1 LHDQDEQSKDV
12 QLIFKSR
19 ILAIDTRLN
28 TLDKERLALFNER
41 KAIVAQHESELAQN
55 FNLYASPESKMELFI
70 SYFKGREDIYPFR
83 WESKNGRSGYSPAC
97 WNEWQPKICNKP
109 KISCT
114 ECTNQK
120 FKVPDHQAIYAH
132 LKGIQTIGVYPLL
145 ANNSTYLLAA
155 DFDKT
160 DWFDAVSAFA
170 ATCESINIP
179 YLLERS
185 RSGNGGHL
193 WIFFSEA
200 VAATDARRLGNC
212 LLRKTM
218 DLYPSLSFDCF
229 DRLFPNQDV
238 MPVGGF
244 GNLIALPLQSG
255 PRKNGN
261 SVFIDKDG
269 IPYSD
274 QWAILA
280 ATIKLSNEQLQQHLN
295 ELEDYA
301 QISSEDGNKAEP
313 WQKLD
318 RLEHIEIAGCP
329 EQLTLTLAD
338 KLYIP
343 IDDMPGKLTSTLKQ
357 CAVFSNPEFYKRQA
371 LRLSTI
377 GTSRYICA
385 AHIEKGYLIL
395 PRGCLS
401 DVITILSNLQIKVE
415 QSDKRFDGTSLNKIK
430 FTGKLK
436 NQQKKA
442 VDALLENT
450 NGVFVASTGFG
461 KTVTGLALI
470 AKRKVNTLILV
481 HNRQLAEQWL
491 ERISVFLTSVEVGS
505 LLGGKDKLTYEV
517 DVATYQSL
525 VGRNGLDIKPAIEK
539 YGQILIDECHH
550 LPASNYESLIK
561 SVNAKYIH
569 GFTATPKR
577 QDGLEKLMHF
587 QLGPVVYKAATTAN
601 GFEQHVKI
609 NQTATHFP
617 PEWLLSETKP
627 HISQV
632 YKFLLSDQAR
642 NEMIVKGIKKSVV
655 DERAV
660 MVITERKEHIELLAE
675 MITKNGMKV
684 VELHGGI
691 STKQRQERIAFLST
705 EGDKKQ
711 DFDPVVILATGKYVG
726 EGFDLPHLDT
736 LFITMP
742 IAWKGILA
750 QYAGR
755 IQREWSGKKLI
766 QVYDYVD
773 DFPMLKRMWKKRENG
788 YKALGYKFE

>member
-1 LHDQDEQSKDV
+1 MSDIYVK
-12 QLIFKSR
+12 QLAK
-19 ILAIDTRLN
+19 IDTRLD
-28 TLDKERLALFNER
+28 TLNDERLSLLNER
-41 KAIVAQHESELAQN
+41 KAIVAEHEASLAQN
-55 FNLYASPESKMELFI
+55 FNLHASPESKIELFL

-114 ECTNQK
+114 DCTNQK
-120 FKVPDHQAIYAH
+120 FKVPDHQAIYGH

-145 ANNSTYLLAA
+145 TNNSTYLLAA
-155 DFDKT
+155 DFDKG
-160 DWFDAVSAFA
+160 DWFDAVTAFA
-170 ATCESINIP
+170 TTCESLKLP

-185 RSGNGGHL
+185 RSGNGGHI

-200 VAATDARRLGNC
+200 VKAIDARRLGNG
-212 LLRKTM
+212 LLRKSM
-218 DLYPSLSFDCF
+218 DLYPSLSFSCF

-238 MPVGGF
+238 MPEGGF
-244 GNLIALPLQSG
+244 GNLIALPLQLE
-255 PRKNGN
+255 PRKYNN
-261 SVFIDKDG
+261 SVFINKEG
-269 IPYSD
+269 IAYSD

-280 ATIKLSNEQLQQHLN
+280 ATKKLSKEQLQQHLK
-295 ELEDYA
+295 ELDDYA
-301 QISSEDGNKAEP
+301 QITSEEGAKMEP
-313 WQKLD
+313 WQKLE

-329 EQLTLTLAD
+329 QQLTLTLAD
-338 KLYIP
+338 QLYIP
-343 IDDMPGKLTSTLKQ
+343 IVDLPGKLTSTLKQ

-385 AHIEKGYLIL
+385 AHIENDYLIL

-401 DVITILSNLQIKVE
+401 DVITILSSQRIKLE
-415 QSDKRFDGTSLNKIK
+415 HCDKRFDGTELDKVK

-436 NQQKKA
+436 SQQKKA
-442 VDALLENT
+442 VNTLFEQT

-481 HNRQLAEQWL
+481 HNRQLADQWL
-491 ERISVFLTSVEVGS
+491 ERIKVFLTNVEVGS
-505 LLGGKDKLTYEV
+505 LLGGKNKLTYEV

-525 VGRNGLDIKPAIEK
+525 VSRNGLEIKPVIDK

-561 SVNAKYIH
+561 SVHAKFIH
-569 GFTATPKR
+569 GLTATPKR

-587 QLGPVVYKAATTAN
+587 QLGPVVYKAATMTSS
-601 GFEQHVKI
+601 FEQHVKVT
-609 NQTATHFP
+609 QTTTRFP
-617 PEWLLSETKP
+617 VEWLRPETKP

-632 YKFLLSDQAR
+632 YKHLVCDQVR
-642 NEMIVKGIKKSVV
+642 NEMIVTGIKQSV
-655 DERAV
+655 DNDRSV
-660 MVITERKEHIELLAE
+660 MVLTERKEHIELLTE
-675 MITKNGMKV
+675 MIANIGINV

-691 STKQRQERIAFLST
+691 SAKQRQERIAFLSSKKDKT
-705 EGDKKQ
+705 EEGE
-711 DFDPVVILATGKYVG
+711 PTVILATGKYVG
-726 EGFDLPHLDT
+726 EGFDLPYLDT
-736 LFITMP
+736 LFITLP

-755 IQREWSGKKLI
+755 IQREWSNKKYI

-773 DFPMLKRMWKKRENG
+773 DFPTLMRMWKKRENG
-788 YKALGYKFE
+788 YKALGYKFDGQKNLKL

>member
-1 LHDQDEQSKDV
+1 MSDIYVK
-12 QLIFKSR
+12 QLAQIDARLK
-19 ILAIDTRLN
+19 ILN
-28 TLDKERLALFNER
+28 EERLALFNER
-41 KAIVAQHESELAQN
+41 KAIIAQHEATLAQN
-55 FNLYASPESKMELFI
+55 FNLHASPESKIELFL
-70 SYFKGREDIYPFR
+70 SYFKGRGDIYPFR

-109 KISCT
+109 KISCS
-114 ECTNQK
+114 ECTNQR
-120 FKVPDHQAIYAH
+120 FKAPDHQAIYGH
-132 LKGIQTIGVYPLL
+132 LTGAQTIGVYPLL
-145 ANNSTYLLAA
+145 TNNSTYLLAA
-155 DFDKT
+155 DFDKE
-160 DWFDAVSAFA
+160 DWFDAVTAFA
-170 ATCESINIP
+170 TTCESLEVP

-185 RSGNGGHL
+185 RSGNGGHI

-200 VAATDARRLGNC
+200 VTATDARRLGNG

-238 MPVGGF
+238 MPEGGF
-244 GNLIALPLQSG
+244 GNLIALPLQFE
-255 PRKNGN
+255 PRKYSN
-261 SVFIDKDG
+261 SVFINKEG
-269 IPYSD
+269 IAYND

-280 ATIKLSNEQLQQHLN
+280 ATTKLSKEQLHQHLN
-295 ELEDYA
+295 QLDDYA
-301 QISSEDGNKAEP
+301 QLTSEEGAKVEP
-313 WQKLD
+313 WQKLE
-318 RLEHIEIAGCP
+318 RIEYVEIANCP
-329 EQLTLTLAD
+329 QQLTLTLAD
-338 KLYIP
+338 QLYLSIV
-343 IDDMPGKLTSTLKQ
+343 DMPGKLTSTLKQ

-385 AHIEKGYLIL
+385 AHIEDGYLIL

-401 DVITILSNLQIKVE
+401 DVITILSNQHIKLE
-415 QSDKRFDGTSLNKIK
+415 HSDKRFVGTQLGKIK

-436 NQQKKA
+436 SQQKKA
-442 VDALLENT
+442 VNALFEQT

-481 HNRQLAEQWL
+481 HNRQLADQWL
-491 ERISVFLTSVEVGS
+491 ERIKVFLTNVEVGS

-525 VGRNGLDIKPAIEK
+525 VSRNGLDIKPAIEK

-550 LPASNYESLIK
+550 LPASNYECLIK
-561 SVNAKYIH
+561 SVNAKFIY
-569 GFTATPKR
+569 GLTATPKR

-587 QLGPVVYKAATTAN
+587 QLGPVVYKAATTAC
-601 GFEQHVKI
+601 GFEQHVKVT
-609 NQTATHFP
+609 QTTTRFP
-617 PEWLLSETKP
+617 PEWLVPETKP

-632 YKFLLSDQAR
+632 YKLLLCDRAR
-642 NEMIVKGIKKSVV
+642 NDMIVKGIKQSA
-655 DERAV
+655 DDGRAV
-660 MVITERKEHIELLAE
+660 MVLTERKEHIELLAQ
-675 MITKNGMKV
+675 MIASKGMKV

-691 STKQRQERIAFLST
+691 STKQRQERIAFLSGKGEKT
-705 EGDKKQ
+705 QECE
-711 DFDPVVILATGKYVG
+711 PTVILATGKYVG

-736 LFITMP
+736 LFITLP

-755 IQREWSGKKLI
+755 IQREWSNKKYI

-773 DFPMLKRMWKKRENG
+773 DFPTLKRMWKKRENG
-788 YKALGYKFE
+788 YKALGYKFDEQTALDF